1 VKHTPPPNLGPLFAA
16 TVKESLT
23 VAPHNGTAT
32 SKAAAKAIEPHIN
45 SQQQAMLHWY
55 RTYGSNGVTD
65 QEMVDSSG
73 FSGDSVR
80 PRRGEL
86 VSMGLVVDSGRTRAT
101 KTGRQATV
109 FVAKEFA

>member
-1 VKHTPPPNLGPLFAA
+1 VKHTNDTPPAGSLF
-16 TVKESLT
+16 
-23 VAPHNGTAT
+23 APHNGTAT

-45 SQQQAMLHWY
+45 EQHKAMLFWY
-55 RTYGSNGVTD
+55 RTYGSPGLTD
-65 QEMVDSSG
+65 AEMIEATG

-86 VSMGLVVDSGRTRAT
+86 VAMNLVADSGRTRAT

-109 FVAKEFA
+109 YVAKEYL